1 MPAPTVRCPACHAL
15 LVLKNAPGSGVSFPC
30 PRCRARVPS
39 PGGEAGPAA
48 TYAVALDELEVV
60 AEDGLEEVVLAQVVE
75 TRSPH
80 PGDPGA
86 RGRPPQRRKRRRPPK
101 KEPMSDMARSALVHL
116 IGWPACLAGVGLLY
130 LSQYLI
136 FGTHGLPDFRPDEPA
151 FQVSLLIVFVVVGAL
166 PVFLGISGIANKEM
180 TLGHRV
186 GWFAWR
192 THHSGPEAVVLGVLH
207 CLVGVFMLG
216 VGLYGLRF
224 HTCGW

>member
-1 MPAPTVRCPACHAL
+1 MPAPTVRCPACQAL
-15 LVLKNAPGSGVSFPC
+15 LVLKNAPGSGVPLPC

-39 PGGEAGPAA
+39 PCGEADPAA
-48 TYAVALDELEVV
+48 TFAVALDDLEVV
-60 AEDGLEEVVLAQVVE
+60 AEDGLEEVVLAEVVE
-75 TRSPH
+75 TRRPH

-101 KEPMSDMARSALVHL
+101 KEPMSDEARSALVHL
-116 IGWPACLAGVGLLY
+116 IGWPACLAGVGFLY

-136 FGTHGLPDFRPDEPA
+136 FGTHGLPDFGADEPA

-166 PVFLGISGIANKEM
+166 PVFLGINGIANKEM
-180 TLGHRV
+180 TLGHRI

-192 THHSGPEAVVLGVLH
+192 THHSGTEAVVLGVLH

-224 HTCGW
+224 HTWGW

>member
-1 MPAPTVRCPACHAL
+1 MPAPTVRCPACQAL
-15 LVLKNAPGSGVSFPC
+15 LVLKNAPGSGVSFLC

-39 PGGEAGPAA
+39 PCGEADPAA
-48 TYAVALDELEVV
+48 TYAVARDELEVV
-60 AEDGLEEVVLAQVVE
+60 AEDGLEEVVLAEVVG
-75 TRSPH
+75 TRRPR

-86 RGRPPQRRKRRRPPK
+86 RGRPPQRRKRRRPTK
-101 KEPMSDMARSALVHL
+101 KKHLSDEARAALVHL
-116 IGWPACLAGVGLLY
+116 IGWPACLAGVGLLC

-136 FGTHGLPDFRPDEPA
+136 FGTHGLPEFRTDEPA
-151 FQVSLLIVFVVVGAL
+151 FKVFLLITFVVVGAIA
-166 PVFLGISGIANKEM
+166 VVLGIFGIANKEM

-192 THHSGPEAVVLGVLH
+192 TQHSGTEGVVLGVLH

-224 HTCGW
+224 HTWGG